1 MQILPLLL
9 IAVNVKG
16 RVMFKFNL
24 HALKARCTFF
34 PATAVSHFKSGK
46 LLDVAKN
53 SIIDSQV
60 KSCFK
65 NFSQRITFTNCC
77 LFCRENTTADLEFSL
92 ASTLKK
98 VCRSNHIDIIML

>member
-1 MQILPLLL
+1 MLLKPGVHF
-9 IAVNVKG
+9 A
-16 RVMFKFNL
+16 
-24 HALKARCTFF
+24 
-34 PATAVSHFKSGK
+34 ATAVSHFKSGK

-77 LFCRENTTADLEFSL
+77 LFCRENTTADLELSL
-92 ASTLKK
+92 ASTFKEGMPQQPHRHHYAINSL
-98 VCRSNHIDIIML
+98 